1 MARHIMA
8 VCVVCLLCADHL
20 PCQQHVE
27 TLFPGNIGGG
37 GSAASLPNVHIHSTG
52 WEQTPVN
59 AVVYKNKDV
68 IAATSY
74 SAKSQQQHQ
83 KHTTDTFLST
93 SAAATTK
100 NNGDN
105 RSRRRKKRHADHG
118 HGTANEVQRPEITE
132 TFVRRI
138 FSEYGNGGDTINV
151 EDFQRML
158 EKLGL
163 HQLLPQKLL
172 QNHEVEEN
180 ESDNETCIRDSKLIS
195 YVKPA
200 STEHHDHDGEHED
213 HNHHHHHEPHSHKHH
228 HDELE
233 SRNCSDASEGCTLA
247 HTHVEDGGDGHDHGH
262 SGYFNYTLTHN
273 DIVHVCPVLLYQ
285 LTSQSDANNKGCIEH
300 EILRQIDE
308 HNKSHGSVA
317 NEDIMYVWIYSFA
330 AVFACSILGLVGVA
344 IIPFMN
350 SRFYKHI
357 IQFLV
362 ALAVGT
368 MTGDALLHLLPHSLA
383 GQNESNMIFKGLTC
397 MGGIVFFYIMEHGL
411 TMVSEWRKNIAKKET
426 NKPTRA
432 KVMRDPDSSHNNSV
446 AGDKVCKSKYSSYP
460 YCYDEIAMDTK
471 NDVWLHL
478 PNNKTVDTVNA
489 STRNGKLDLDG
500 GENATQSLLSTS
512 QNNYAPL
519 TDRNHHHHHHQHEH
533 HNHSHHH
540 QHHHND
546 LQQSSQ
552 ANSTSSCQ
560 SHNIPDSST
569 LATDLDGNV
578 VGDSAG
584 VGGIN
589 TVAANSNGKDLMSD
603 TVTVILREHESS
615 HHGHSHKHGHVH
627 SPPESLSAVVWMII
641 MGDGLHNF
649 TDGMAIGAAFAEN
662 LAGGF
667 STALA
672 VFCHELPHELGDF
685 AILIKA
691 GMSVKSAVY
700 YNLLTGVLSFIGMIV
715 GIIFG
720 QSHETA
726 QWMFAAAA
734 GLFIYIAMVDMMPEI
749 SAAHKSVQQFALQ
762 ILGMSSGV
770 LLMLLIAIYE
780 GDLMNI
786 FSTN

>member
-27 TLFPGNIGGG
+27 TLFSQQLGGVG
-37 GSAASLPNVHIHSTG
+37 AAAASSFSSGHHSNDWPQPEG
-52 WEQTPVN
+52 LSPVN
-59 AVVYKNKDV
+59 AIVYNTHQNDISV
-68 IAATSY
+68 AATSSF
-74 SAKSQQQHQ
+74 SAKSQQ
-83 KHTTDTFLST
+83 KRTTVDASSLAYNAAIASATST
-93 SAAATTK
+93 TT
-100 NNGDN
+100 NSGDHRN
-105 RSRRRKKRHADHG
+105 RRRKKRHTDHG
-118 HGTANEVQRPEITE
+118 HGSSSEISPARPEITD

-138 FSEYGNGGDTINV
+138 FSEYGSGDTIHV
-151 EDFQRML
+151 ADFQRML
-158 EKLGL
+158 QKLGL

-172 QNHEVEEN
+172 MHSHE

-195 YVKPA
+195 YIKSSSSP
-200 STEHHDHDGEHED
+200 HDHDHTD
-213 HNHHHHHEPHSHKHH
+213 HNHHHHHAN
-228 HDELE
+228 E
-233 SRNCSDASEGCTLA
+233 SSDQDMRNCSDASEACALA
-247 HTHVEDGGDGHDHGH
+247 HTHDDDEEVDEDGHNH
-262 SGYFNYTLTHN
+262 FNYTLSSE
-273 DIVHVCPVLLYQ
+273 DIVNVCPVLLYQ
-285 LTSQSDANNKGCIEH
+285 LTSTSDSNNKGCIEAD
-300 EILRQIDE
+300 ILLEIDE
-308 HNKSHGSVA
+308 HEAKRVKQPK
-317 NEDIMYVWIYSFA
+317 EDIVLVWIYSFA

-383 GQNESNMIFKGLTC
+383 GQSESNMIFKGLTC
-397 MGGIVFFYIMEHGL
+397 MGGIVFFYITEHGL
-411 TMVSEWRKNIAKKET
+411 TMVSEWRKSVVKKEAT
-426 NKPTRA
+426 KPSRA

-478 PNNKTVDTVNA
+478 PNNKAADNVVVSHSN
-489 STRNGKLDLDG
+489 RNGKLDTDAV
-500 GENATQSLLSTS
+500 ENATQSLLSTS

-519 TDRNHHHHHHQHEH
+519 ADRNHRHHEP
-533 HNHSHHH
+533 HSMPH
-540 QHHHND
+540 HHHND

-552 ANSTSSCQ
+552 PNSTSSCQ
-560 SHNIPDSST
+560 SQHVPDSST

-578 VGDSAG
+578 VGDGA
-584 VGGIN
+584 VIN
-589 TVAANSNGKDLMSD
+589 TIASNTNGKDLMND

-662 LAGGF
+662 MAGGF

-685 AILIKA
+685 AILMKA

-700 YNLLTGVLSFIGMIV
+700 YNLLTGVLSFIGMIF

-726 QWMFAAAA
+726 QWMFAAAS

-749 SAAHKSVQQFALQ
+749 SAAHKSLQQFALQ

-780 GDLMNI
+780 GDLMTI
-786 FSTN
+786 FSSN

>member
-20 PCQQHVE
+20 PCEQHVE
-27 TLFPGNIGGG
+27 TLFPGKMSSFPPPPNGGE
-37 GSAASLPNVHIHSTG
+37 HIHNPAG
-52 WEQTPVN
+52 WEQTPMN
-59 AVVYKNKDV
+59 AVVYKNKDI
-68 IAATSY
+68 IATTSY
-74 SAKSQQQHQ
+74 SAKTQYQPQQQNP
-83 KHTTDTFLST
+83 TTDDNVSIRTSPTYMAST
-93 SAAATTK
+93 TNT
-100 NNGDN
+100 NGGDN
-105 RSRRRKKRHADHG
+105 RNRRRKKRHADHG
-118 HGTANEVQRPEITE
+118 KVSSDVQMQRPEITE

-138 FSEYGNGGDTINV
+138 FSEYGSGGDTINV

-163 HQLLPQKLL
+163 HQLLPQKFL
-172 QNHEVEEN
+172 QNHEDD
-180 ESDNETCIRDSKLIS
+180 SDNETCIRDSKLIS
-195 YVKPA
+195 YVKPHPSA
-200 STEHHDHDGEHED
+200 HEHDHDDAEHDD
-213 HNHHHHHEPHSHKHH
+213 HNHHHDHHHHHE
-228 HDELE
+228 ELE
-233 SRNCSDASEGCTLA
+233 SRNCSDTSEGCALA
-247 HTHVEDGGDGHDHGH
+247 HTHVEHHGDEGHH
-262 SGYFNYTLTHN
+262 GYFNYTLTHD

-285 LTSQSDANNKGCIEH
+285 LTSNSDANNKGCIEN
-300 EILRQIDE
+300 EVLLQIDVRSQ
-308 HNKSHGSVA
+308 HVDRPK
-317 NEDIMYVWIYSFA
+317 EDIMYVWIYSFA

-344 IIPFMN
+344 IIPVMN

-383 GQNESNMIFKGLTC
+383 GQSESNMIFKGLTC
-397 MGGIVFFYIMEHGL
+397 MGGIVFFYITEHGL
-411 TMVSEWRKNIAKKET
+411 TMVSEWRKSIAKKET

-478 PNNKTVDTVNA
+478 PNNKNVENVHNA
-489 STRNGKLDLDG
+489 ATRNGKLDLDA

-519 TDRNHHHHHHQHEH
+519 TDRNHQHHHHQG
-533 HNHSHHH
+533 HNHSH

-560 SHNIPDSST
+560 SHTIPDSST

-578 VGDSAG
+578 VGDTAG
-584 VGGIN
+584 AGIN
-589 TVAANSNGKDLMSD
+589 TGAANSNGKDN

>member
-20 PCQQHVE
+20 PCQQHIE
-27 TLFPGNIGGG
+27 TLFPGNV
-37 GSAASLPNVHIHSTG
+37 GSAASLINNNNNNGHHIHNPG
-52 WEQTPVN
+52 WEQTPMN
-59 AVVYKNKDV
+59 AVVYKNKDI

-74 SAKSQQQHQ
+74 SAKTQQQHQ
-83 KHTTDTFLST
+83 KHTTDNFISLS
-93 SAAATTK
+93 SATT
-100 NNGDN
+100 NNQGDN

-118 HGTANEVQRPEITE
+118 HNPSNEIHRPAITD

-138 FSEYGNGGDTINV
+138 FNEYGSGGDTINV

-172 QNHEVEEN
+172 QNSEDD
-180 ESDNETCIRDSKLIS
+180 SDNETCIRDSKLIS
-195 YVKPA
+195 YVKSQSA
-200 STEHHDHDGEHED
+200 HDHDHDDDDDSEHDD
-213 HNHHHHHEPHSHKHH
+213 HNHHHHQHSHNH
-228 HDELE
+228 EE
-233 SRNCSDASEGCTLA
+233 NRNCSDASEGCALA
-247 HTHVEDGGDGHDHGH
+247 HTQVNDHDDDEHNHHGD
-262 SGYFNYTLTHN
+262 SAEYYNYTLTAN

-285 LTSQSDANNKGCIEH
+285 LTSNSDTNNKGCIGSEV
-300 EILRQIDE
+300 LLQIDLQQTQ
-308 HNKSHGSVA
+308 HASVPK
-317 NEDIMYVWIYSFA
+317 EDIMYVWIYSFA

-397 MGGIVFFYIMEHGL
+397 MGGIVFFYITEHGL
-411 TMVSEWRKNIAKKET
+411 TMVSEWRKSIAKKET

-478 PNNKTVDTVNA
+478 PNNKTGDNA
-489 STRNGKLDLDG
+489 NVSTRNGKLDIDG

-519 TDRNHHHHHHQHEH
+519 TDRNHHHHHQG
-533 HNHSHHH
+533 HNHSHSHH
-540 QHHHND
+540 HNHND

-578 VGDSAG
+578 VGDTA
-584 VGGIN
+584 GGIN

-780 GDLMNI
+780 GDLMNL